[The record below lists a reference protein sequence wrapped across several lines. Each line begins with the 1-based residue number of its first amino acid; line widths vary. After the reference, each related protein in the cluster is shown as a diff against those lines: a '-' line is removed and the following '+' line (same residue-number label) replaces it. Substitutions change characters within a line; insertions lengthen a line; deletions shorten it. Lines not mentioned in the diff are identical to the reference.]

1 MYQAGLAV
9 FISLAPLGSGKN
21 IWRTDTMS
29 KFRENSIR
37 LLETREKSSEAGR
50 NDGQRSGEKDKNER
64 ESGTKNTGKGS
75 SKK

>member
-1 MYQAGLAV
+1 
-9 FISLAPLGSGKN
+9 
-21 IWRTDTMS
+21 MS

-50 NDGQRSGEKDKNER
+50 KDGQRGGEKDKNER